1 MTFERSISFC
11 VVAGVAAL
19 TLIGCAIEK
28 TPNVVRIEHPWQQFA
43 IAKAQAES
51 YCADRGKKAWHVQ
64 TTPPKMSVILI
75 DTSVSTFECVD

>member
-1 MTFERSISFC
+1 MTFERSTSLRVI
-11 VVAGVAAL
+11 AGAAAL
-19 TLIGCAIEK
+19 ALVGCTIEK